1 MADDSGGPEGSPI
14 DWLVKRI
21 ISRKPIE
28 EKPKEPLFSSLE
40 ESVPLFFQAAM
51 LDSLHDMWRLNSKR
65 LIYRLGVIMGQK
77 MLVELGEKLGFDQP
91 ETWDETVQQL
101 EQVLKLFSSKVSVT
115 KTTRIYA
122 RFEREGCPCRSMSFA
137 LDYCPMDLVIDGIM
151 AGYALQAL
159 DDERIYCRHTSC
171 GRKSE
176 DGLCVHELRIKE
188 D

>member
-1 MADDSGGPEGSPI
+1 MTSGSGTGENPL
-14 DWLVKRI
+14 DWIVKRI
-21 ISRKPIE
+21 ISKKPIE
-28 EKPKEPLFSSLE
+28 EKPQEPLFDNLDE
-40 ESVPLFFQAAM
+40 TVPLFLQAAM
-51 LDSLHDMWRLNSKR
+51 LDSLHDIWRLNSKR
-65 LIYRLGVIMGQK
+65 LLYRLGVIMGQK
-77 MLVELGEKLGFDQP
+77 LLVELGEKMGLDQP
-91 ETWDETVQQL
+91 ESWDETIEQL
-101 EQVLKLFSSKVSVT
+101 QEVLKLFSSNVSVT

-159 DDERIYCRHTSC
+159 GDDRIYCRHTSC